1 MSCYG
6 RVTPRRHTVDGGGLY
21 GSGNIRDLIDFSD
34 SDRTEQANNTTTFRK
49 SQIDNVYKQYKF
61 NTGVYDTVH
70 EEESEATAPS
80 QSRQQGGYVIPS
92 SYVMISQTSL
102 RDTGILRHSQ
112 NSDAASNSMRSYDI
126 SSSNQS
132 LAAGGG
138 SSRNSAAQQ
147 RRLSVESCT
156 SGISFQSRASSV
168 SSRSSTVQ
176 QQRRLSVE
184 SSNSSGM
191 PCSKSSGIYG
201 TSNRR
206 RLSISTTGTSCES
219 RADSQVDEYGRTSF
233 YSDTTASSSVA
244 SSFQAPGGNS
254 TRVLPKAVTS
264 RSSVAQGRRRLSI
277 ESSNLGLSSQSRGT
291 RSSAVQGRRLSVDSN
306 SSGKMSYQSRS
317 SKQSHQATT
326 SISSVSRRLTVD
338 NSDLSMSS
346 SISNGTKSY
355 QQLYNSV
362 RTGGTS
368 GANQENGQYYP
379 YQIDFNV
386 MNQGQS
392 IPGSKRAIHIRFGFA
407 STIALSRGM
416 TGLDCRGEEHDI
428 MAAWSITGGK
438 RAVLMDG
445 KEIQYSV
452 GNSNASR
459 RADIFEASW
468 RMGGHVYQLKLYAY
482 PPSTGSPEKRD
493 PKWRQYSLIIDG
505 KSYFD
510 LPFVHD
516 LGHTAYCNL
525 NLPSLSVHCNDS
537 VSISGFTTGSSTA
550 GAIIT
555 NTKEDIQAR
564 INMQRSLI
572 SARKNQES
580 HNKCKNRSPT
590 PSSVGTSATS
600 GTSSNSIG
608 TMGLENMG
616 INESICSVAHSSVLS
631 ELDQSGYSTDVD
643 NRTLHQS
650 NTSKSSKA
658 NEDISIMPSPGVN
671 KFAFF

>member
-1 MSCYG
+1 M
-6 RVTPRRHTVDGGGLY
+6 
-21 GSGNIRDLIDFSD
+21 
-34 SDRTEQANNTTTFRK
+34 
-49 SQIDNVYKQYKF
+49 
-61 NTGVYDTVH
+61 
-70 EEESEATAPS
+70 
-80 QSRQQGGYVIPS
+80 
-92 SYVMISQTSL
+92 
-102 RDTGILRHSQ
+102 
-112 NSDAASNSMRSYDI
+112 
-126 SSSNQS
+126 
-132 LAAGGG
+132 
-138 SSRNSAAQQ
+138 SSRSSAAQQ
-147 RRLSVESCT
+147 
-156 SGISFQSRASSV
+156 
-168 SSRSSTVQ
+168 
-176 QQRRLSVE
+176 QRR
-184 SSNSSGM
+184 SSNSSGI
-191 PCSKSSGIYG
+191 PSSKSSGIYG

-244 SSFQAPGGNS
+244 SSFQAPGGNHA
-254 TRVLPKAVTS
+254 RVLPKAVSS
-264 RSSVAQGRRRLSI
+264 RSSVAQGRRRSSI
-277 ESSNLGLSSQSRGT
+277 ESSNLGPSASQSRGT
-291 RSSAVQGRRLSVDSN
+291 PSNHHPPGNNNKSSAQGGSRSSAVQGIRLSVDSN
-306 SSGKMSYQSRS
+306 SLGNVSYQSRS

-326 SISSVSRRLTVD
+326 SIPSVRRRLTVD

-346 SISNGTKSY
+346 SIGSGTKSY

-362 RTGGTS
+362 RTGGGTP

-407 STIALSRGM
+407 STVALSRGM

-452 GNSNASR
+452 GNRSNASR
-459 RADIFEASW
+459 RADVFEASW

-525 NLPSLSVHCNDS
+525 NLPSLSVHCNDP
-537 VSISGFTTGSSTA
+537 VSISSFTTGSSTA

-564 INMQRSLI
+564 INKQRSLI

-590 PSSVGTSATS
+590 PSSVRTSATS

-616 INESICSVAHSSVLS
+616 IIESICSVDHSSVLS

-650 NTSKSSKA
+650 NTSKSSKT